1 MLQRSAEGGM
11 KVKRRNFFSTLLGG
25 ALGLVG
31 MKGARAEERVTDRL
45 RRRLEE
51 HQRLASIDRVQ
62 FTSWRK
68 PEPEPEPIDADSIPC
83 VRIPSPI
90 QLPEIPPEVFE
101 AQQKWKKEHGL

>member
-1 MLQRSAEGGM
+1 M
-11 KVKRRNFFSTLLGG
+11 KRRNFFSALVGG

-31 MKGARAEERVTDRL
+31 MKRKEERVTDRL

-51 HQRLASIDRVQ
+51 HQRLASIDHVQ

-83 VRIPSPI
+83 VRIPSP
-90 QLPEIPPEVFE
+90 LSLMEMPPEVFE
-101 AQQKWKKEHGL
+101 AQQKWRKERGL

>member
-51 HQRLASIDRVQ
+51 VSPFDNHALHIREHDEMLRVTHGYVPA
-62 FTSWRK
+62 FDLEM
-68 PEPEPEPIDADSIPC
+68 PEPLY
-83 VRIPSPI
+83 
-90 QLPEIPPEVFE
+90 LPEMPPEIFE